1 MLQSPVP
8 ATGETGKGKTSF
20 LSLLA
25 NILNGN
31 NPNQYKSFHDESNE
45 AGGAKTQSQTNSAK
59 LYELTSKNG
68 ITVRILDTPGLA
80 DTRGLARD
88 EQHKASIAKAIEE
101 SIPIVNA
108 VIILANGTEE
118 RLDAATGYV
127 LTTLSSIFPRTLADN
142 IGIVFTNVA
151 SPLSHNFVPDSLPD
165 ALRGI
170 QNNQFLLDNP
180 LALMKKLIQFRDQGK
195 KTKRDLAKLESAV
208 KESHTKALEELVL
221 LFEWLDTLEPQ
232 PTNTIIN
239 LLRKS
244 QEIED
249 KIESAMEFA
258 SKLADMKIELAKIRK
273 SNDSNVIVRL
283 FTP

>member
-1 MLQSPVP
+1 
-8 ATGETGKGKTSF
+8 
-20 LSLLA
+20 
-25 NILNGN
+25 
-31 NPNQYKSFHDESNE
+31 
-45 AGGAKTQSQTNSAK
+45 
-59 LYELTSKNG
+59 
-68 ITVRILDTPGLA
+68 
-80 DTRGLARD
+80 
-88 EQHKASIAKAIEE
+88 
-101 SIPIVNA
+101 
-108 VIILANGTEE
+108 
-118 RLDAATGYV
+118 
-127 LTTLSSIFPRTLADN
+127 
-142 IGIVFTNVA
+142 
-151 SPLSHNFVPDSLPD
+151 
-165 ALRGI
+165 
-170 QNNQFLLDNP
+170 
-180 LALMKKLIQFRDQGK
+180 MKKLIQFRDQGK